1 MNRNRLAL
9 AISSSKLILKISKC
23 NSFSFQTLL
32 KRAPSVAFTADIW
45 KSGAR
50 KYYISLTAHLFDKDF
65 EVVPLVLSLRQLT
78 ERHLAVNV
86 QSFIMFE
93 LDEKFQIMPEQRAG
107 ITTDCGREMVAAT
120 LHGLFGPRYACI
132 AHVWNNIV
140 KNGLCLWS
148 PPNPTK

>member
-93 LDEKFQIMPEQRAG
+93 LDEKFQIMPEQRVG

-132 AHVWNNIV
+132 AHVWNNVV
-140 KNGLCLWS
+140 KNGLYLWS